1 MLMADGLLHKE
12 LNYMSGITIYEKT
25 TCSKCRMTKELLD
38 DAGVEYSTVT
48 YYDEPLTH
56 DKLAE
61 LIQKLGITP
70 RELLRT
76 GEDIYKELN
85 LEERDLT
92 DDELIDIMIQ
102 HPDLI
107 ERPIVEKGDTA
118 IIARPPEKAKEL
130 L

>member
-1 MLMADGLLHKE
+1 
-12 LNYMSGITIYEKT
+12 
-25 TCSKCRMTKELLD
+25 MTKELLD
-38 DAGVEYSTVT
+38 DTGVAYSTVT

-56 DKLAE
+56 EKLAE
-61 LIQKLGITP
+61 LIQKLGKTP

-76 GEDIYKELN
+76 GEDVYKELN
-85 LEERDLT
+85 LDKRELS

-107 ERPIVEKGDTA
+107 ERPIVEKGDKA
-118 IIARPPEKAKEL
+118 IIARPPEKVKEL